1 LGEKINLERKI
12 KVYITGT
19 KGTEVKEV
27 SLAEAGKILK
37 DTYADPVGGLVA
49 NKKTGEII
57 WKISRDVEE
66 ILVIDQIIG
75 GG

>member
-1 LGEKINLERKI
+1 MDRKI
-12 KVYITGT
+12 KVYFTGT

-27 SLAEAGKILK
+27 SLVEAEKVLK
-37 DTYADPVGGLVA
+37 DTYADPVGGFVA

-57 WKISRDVEE
+57 WEINRNVEE

>member
-1 LGEKINLERKI
+1 
-12 KVYITGT
+12 VYITGT

-27 SLAEAGKILK
+27 SLAEAEKILK
-37 DTYADPVGGLVA
+37 DTYTDPVGGFVV

-57 WKISRDVEE
+57 WEINRDVEE